1 MINYMHF
8 FLFLL
13 GMPSFLNDQRLAA
26 LELTKRRLEQNNV
39 LTPDKINVET
49 KIDQAQS
56 ETSWMSWLF
65 GYFLF

>member
-1 MINYMHF
+1 
-8 FLFLL
+8 
-13 GMPSFLNDQRLAA
+13 MPSFLNDQRLAA

-49 KIDQAQS
+49 KIDQPQS